1 MQNSAFSDGNNAIY
15 IQSIPEN
22 SYYFPLD
29 FVKNGRLFSIRI
41 GCRQQQYDKINKVYK
56 QTKDKDVVICLH
68 IEHTHLPSHGRMIL
82 VI

>member
-1 MQNSAFSDGNNAIY
+1 MQNSAFSYGNSAIL
-15 IQSIPEN
+15 IQRIPEN
-22 SYYFPLD
+22 IYYSPSA
-29 FVKNGRLFSIRI
+29 FVKNGSLFSTTIV
-41 GCRQQQYDKINKVYK
+41 CRQQQYDNINKVYK